1 MQISRIQLSSPVLVG
16 EFLGKS
22 LASILSSPAELLS
35 LSSKFP
41 RQHGCLV
48 LCPREFPPNQLR
60 RSLTPPPVTKAP
72 SLPRHCPSSSLL
84 WALPTPRRPPVPVIY
99 SRLRL
104 EPTSPVPGL
113 QGLPSSQ
120 SFFRCALS
128 LPPRRVH
135 PSVSASFFSGGSGF
149 VL

>member
-1 MQISRIQLSSPVLVG
+1 MSGFPRLCPRTAYHACFAIALPLFKLDMQISRIQLSSPVLVV
-16 EFLGKS
+16 EFLAKS

-48 LCPREFPPNQLR
+48 LCPREFPLNQPR
-60 RSLTPPPVTKAP
+60 RSLTPHPVTKAP

-84 WALPTPRRPPVPVIY
+84 WALPTPCRPPVPVIC

-104 EPTSPVPGL
+104 EPTSHDPGL
-113 QGLPSSQ
+113 QGLPSS
-120 SFFRCALS
+120 
-128 LPPRRVH
+128 
-135 PSVSASFFSGGSGF
+135 
-149 VL
+149 

>member
-84 WALPTPRRPPVPVIY
+84 WALPTPCYPPVPVIY
-99 SRLRL
+99 SGSGW
-104 EPTSPVPGL
+104 SPLPMILDCRASQVPRR
-113 QGLPSSQ
+113 
-120 SFFRCALS
+120 SFGARCL

-135 PSVSASFFSGGSGF
+135 PSVSALFFSGGSGF